1 MLPTLANCA
10 LAACRLSKFILAF
23 NFLWTNAIQMDESRI
38 ATQPR
43 GDLMLSDRI
52 ISYFSRF
59 IAITRHDLFVFGF
72 AILVCLMLWSVL
84 YFSRKR
90 VVVLRRSSGTDQIT
104 FELSRIADALERI
117 ASQPA
122 DRVIAAVRRQQR
134 SLASTASAPPATP
147 VARDTRMNPYSIFRR

>member
-1 MLPTLANCA
+1 
-10 LAACRLSKFILAF
+10 
-23 NFLWTNAIQMDESRI
+23 
-38 ATQPR
+38 
-43 GDLMLSDRI
+43 MLSDRI

-59 IAITRHDLFVFGF
+59 ISITKHDLLIFGI

-90 VVVLRRSSGTDQIT
+90 VVVLRRSSGTDQLT

-122 DRVIAAVRRQQR
+122 DRVIAAVRRHQR
-134 SLASTASAPPATP
+134 SSATTPPSSPAPP
-147 VARDTRMNPYSIFRR
+147 VARDSRINPYSIFRR